1 MPNRRLSFIEVL
13 RTRPDVRKEF
23 ALCLGVIVVGYC
35 FHSWIDSSLIPR
47 MTGSLTPAQA
57 ANLGGL
63 IAGAATVVVGV
74 TFGWLA
80 GRWLIVFQHPIESTD
95 GCVESHKRTLLSR
108 LQDWFDA
115 YPLSRGL
122 LLGGAALIA
131 GAALGFWWLLA
142 SLVMVLAFSLGYWGR
157 AMALRQ

>member
-1 MPNRRLSFIEVL
+1 
-13 RTRPDVRKEF
+13 VRKEF
-23 ALCLGVIVVGYC
+23 GLCLGVVILGCC
-35 FHSWIDSSLIPR
+35 FHLWVDSSLTPR
-47 MTGSLTPAQA
+47 MAESLTPTQA

-63 IAGAATVVVGV
+63 VAGAATVVVGV

-80 GRWLIVFQHPIESTD
+80 GRWLIVFQYPIESTD
-95 GCVESHKRTLLSR
+95 VSVENHKPTFLRR
-108 LQDWFDA
+108 LQHWFES

-122 LLGGAALIA
+122 LLGGAAVVA

-157 AMALRQ
+157 VMALGY